1 MTDASVDPFIEAL
14 SFFGKL
20 HSRTINAAGVVQGLP
35 VSKDGR
41 LTPELFARAAKRA
54 GFDSR
59 LVRRSLS
66 GIHPATLPVIL
77 ILENNE
83 AVILTSMPKKGDP
96 EVIVLSSGSGTQ
108 KVSRKQLEEAYS
120 GIAIYVKPFYEF
132 EERSDFN
139 AKTLKKNWFWGTL
152 WRFKSFY
159 ARVCLATVVINFLAL
174 ASSLFAMNVYDR
186 VVPNQA
192 VDTLYVLAIGV
203 VIAYVFEFALKTLRN
218 HFVDRAGRR
227 IDLIL
232 GSEIF
237 SRILGM
243 RFDDRPTSAGSL
255 ASQARSYDSL
265 REFFTGATVAALADL
280 PFVFIFIG
288 VIYML
293 GGSLV
298 ALPLLIGL
306 VLSLVLGIIMQIPI
320 SRTVSASYASSNQRQ
335 SLLVEGI
342 QSLERIKATRSE
354 SEMQSRMEEVLHA
367 SSKSEVKS
375 RGYSHFAMN
384 TTAFIQHLV
393 STAIIVAAFY
403 AIVNED
409 LTMGGMIACS
419 ILAGR
424 AMGPM
429 ALVASLFTRLQQS
442 RRSLQGL
449 DQIMQMPVERDTHG
463 AQYLSVEHF
472 VPETQ
477 VESLVFRYDEDSA
490 PVVDGIDLKINAG
503 EKIAILGRVGS
514 GKSTLMRLLMGLTE
528 PTAGNIHISGIDIGQ
543 FDPAELRRHIGYVP
557 QDPRLF
563 YGTLRSNLKSG
574 CPWVSDDDMLRAIDA
589 VGLAGFIRSL
599 PRGIDQP
606 VSEGGYSLSGGQRQ
620 SIAIA
625 RALIEQPELLIFD
638 EPTSA
643 MDLQS
648 EKRFLEKLNEYHS
661 AAPNRTVVIATHKR
675 SILSVVERVI
685 VMDNGKI
692 VADGP
697 RDMII
702 QGAKKPM
709 PVPVAPVRSESD
721 SAPQRVENP
730 DVALP
735 S

>member
-35 VSKDGR
+35 VTNGR
-41 LTPELFARAAKRA
+41 LNPELFVRAAKRA

-77 ILENNE
+77 VLENSE
-83 AVILTSMPKKGDP
+83 IVILTAMPKKGDA
-96 EVIVLSSGSGTQ
+96 EVIVLSSGTGTQ
-108 KVSRKQLEEAYS
+108 KVSRQQLEDAYS
-120 GIAIYVKPFYEF
+120 GVAIFVKPRFEF

-139 AKTLKKNWFWGTL
+139 AKTLKRNWFWGTL
-152 WRFKSFY
+152 WRFRSFY
-159 ARVCLATVVINFLAL
+159 ARVCFATVVINFLAL

-192 VDTLYVLAIGV
+192 VETLYVLVIGV
-203 VIAYVFEFALKTLRN
+203 LIAYVFEFVLKMLRN
-218 HFVDRAGRR
+218 FFVDRAGRR

-243 RFDDRPTSAGSL
+243 RFDDRPNSAGSL
-255 ASQARSYDSL
+255 ASQARAYDSL

-280 PFVFIFIG
+280 PFVLIFVA
-288 VIYML
+288 VIYVL
-293 GGSLV
+293 AGSMV
-298 ALPLLIGL
+298 ALPLLCGL
-306 VLSLVLGIIMQIPI
+306 VLSLVVGIVLQFPI
-320 SRTVSASYASSNQRQ
+320 SRTVSDSYASANQRQ

-342 QSLERIKATRSE
+342 QALERIKATRSE
-354 SEMQSRMEEVLHA
+354 SEMQRRMEEVLHE

-375 RGYSHFAMN
+375 RGYSHLAMN
-384 TTAFIQHLV
+384 VTAFIQHIV

-403 AIVNED
+403 AVVNED
-409 LTMGGMIACS
+409 LTMGGMIACA

-424 AMGPM
+424 AMAPM
-429 ALVASLFTRLQQS
+429 ALIASLFTRLQQS

-449 DQIMQMPVERDTHG
+449 DQIMQMPVERDTRG
-463 AQYLSVEHF
+463 AQYLSVENF
-472 VPETQ
+472 TPETF
-477 VESLVFRYDEDSA
+477 VESLVFKYEEDGA
-490 PVVDGIDLKINAG
+490 PVINDIDLKIKAG

-514 GKSTLMRLLMGLTE
+514 GKSTLMRLLMGLTQ
-528 PTAGNIHISGIDIGQ
+528 PTSGSIHVSGIDIRQ

-625 RALIEQPELLIFD
+625 RALIEQPELVIMD

-648 EKRFLEKLNEYHS
+648 EKRFLEKLGEYH
-661 AAPNRTVVIATHKR
+661 AADPLRTIVIATHKR
-675 SILSVVERVI
+675 SILSLVDRVI
-685 VMDNGKI
+685 VMDQGKI

-697 RDMII
+697 KDMVIR
-702 QGAKKPM
+702 GAKRPM
-709 PVPVAPVRSESD
+709 PAPVPSSGKESD
-721 SAPQRVENP
+721 DAPRPVDSS